1 MGLTQDLPEPARDLK
16 PPGGAMTDADARG
29 DTELHRAVYSDDDR
43 KVAELCRSAGAGLD
57 QPNLNG
63 DTPLICA
70 VQMHSSRCVEVLLK
84 AHASVASR
92 NCAGY
97 SPLLIAASEGRTELV
112 ALLAQSVVRTDVAL
126 LDATVGGSV
135 SAVAPS
141 RSRAP
146 ALPRATRQSPLHDCT
161 TCARAQVYA
170 PTLGFYQRGVR
181 RCPCAVD
188 GRCFMRR
195 ALAS

>member
-1 MGLTQDLPEPARDLK
+1 MGLLDLPEPARDLK

-97 SPLLIAASEGRTELV
+97 SPLLALWPLATLLPTTTTRPQAMATLGASSD
-112 ALLAQSVVRTDVAL
+112 SVSLPR
-126 LDATVGGSV
+126 VGG
-135 SAVAPS
+135 PLLS
-141 RSRAP
+141 RYGRAGG
-146 ALPRATRQSPLHDCT
+146 LRKSEMGYDRRATPAAHAGPR
-161 TCARAQVYA
+161 
-170 PTLGFYQRGVR
+170 
-181 RCPCAVD
+181 
-188 GRCFMRR
+188 
-195 ALAS
+195 

>member
-1 MGLTQDLPEPARDLK
+1 
-16 PPGGAMTDADARG
+16 MTDADARG

-126 LDATVGGSV
+126 LDATVGLVTLEQNQIIKIFSVLGVIFLPPTLIASIYGMNFINMPELKWDFGFFFSLALMFGSV
-135 SAVAPS
+135 AVTFLFF
-141 RSRAP
+141 RMKK
-146 ALPRATRQSPLHDCT
+146 LL
-161 TCARAQVYA
+161 
-170 PTLGFYQRGVR
+170 
-181 RCPCAVD
+181 
-188 GRCFMRR
+188 
-195 ALAS
+195 